1 MGGLA
6 CPHFT
11 GPGAPCTVTTLFT
24 MVSKRAKVE
33 LRSLLKTLEISE
45 FPNKIA
51 NLNSAQSSVEGKI
64 HDDPRAQESV
74 PLGLNGCAVATPQ
87 TLVTAPCANRP
98 AQGR

>member
-1 MGGLA
+1 V
-6 CPHFT
+6 
-11 GPGAPCTVTTLFT
+11 APPAQYLLLI
-24 MVSKRAKVE
+24 VE
-33 LRSLLKTLEISE
+33 KLLGFQKKLLMPLNPALLRSLLKTLEISE